1 MPRPPLPFK
10 HPARRLP
17 LLPYRRLNQKAT
29 LPDTDIQTLVMENP
43 ELKND
48 SLSGLDLTDY
58 FPELNDP
65 FVEKQH
71 RMMTNVE
78 SNQSSLKQIHEI
90 MNEMRQM
97 MKDFFP
103 QLKPAKPFTI
113 QQSSS
118 TETEKMPSSLHSSKP
133 KRTAQV
139 TWRLIDMI
147 YSFFAD

>member
-1 MPRPPLPFK
+1 
-10 HPARRLP
+10 
-17 LLPYRRLNQKAT
+17 
-29 LPDTDIQTLVMENP
+29 MENP

-48 SLSGLDLTDY
+48 SLSVLDLTDY

-103 QLKPAKPFTI
+103 QLKTAKPFTI